1 MTELVMTTYAQ
12 SRDFITKLLV
22 KFTLILK
29 NLNNVVALGWLYLV
43 EFVVNCLE
51 DHAWGKTLLKC

>member
-29 NLNNVVALGWLYLV
+29 NFNNVLALCWLHLV

-51 DHAWGKTLLKC
+51 DHPWGKTLLKL